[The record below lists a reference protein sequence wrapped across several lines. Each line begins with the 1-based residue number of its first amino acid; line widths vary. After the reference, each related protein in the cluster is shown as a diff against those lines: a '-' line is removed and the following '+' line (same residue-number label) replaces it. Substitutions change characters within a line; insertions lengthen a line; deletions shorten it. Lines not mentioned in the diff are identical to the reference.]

1 MPARATRTRRE
12 MIDVQIAGRGIRDKC
27 VLEALRV
34 VRRGH
39 SPKRAWK
46 NSRTNICPLPIGASQ
61 TISQSY
67 IVALMLEAAKL
78 SPSDR
83 VLDAGSGYAA
93 ALYRAHAAITRRLIE
108 AHTFN
113 IVAEL
118 IGRMPRQSTATVRS

>member
-1 MPARATRTRRE
+1 VRSGSAACRATRAFA
-12 MIDVQIAGRGIRDKC
+12 DG
-27 VLEALRV
+27 
-34 VRRGH
+34 
-39 SPKRAWK
+39 AWK
-46 NSRTNICPLPIGASQ
+46 NSRTKICPLPIGASQ

-93 ALYRAHAAITRRLIE
+93 ALYRAHAAITRPLIE